1 MVRRRHSSD
10 ASFKTSS
17 YDVYLQRFQFFWKHL
32 RFLLAFGSDQAF
44 LRWRFTQDR
53 AKMKALDT
61 LAQRLVPKASKQVR
75 LLTKVKKK
83 EDETDIRLKSQ
94 PSKKEAKEIAEMAK
108 FRNPKPADKTI
119 VLKYT
124 RNVLRC
130 TNSVARQ
137 TSRAETSTPRG
148 TCWNCSAAD

>member
-61 LAQRLVPKASKQVR
+61 LAQRLVPKASKQVCIAYGDWSR
-75 LLTKVKKK
+75 RDKIKCHATGPVKGVVEALRKRATVVSM
-83 EDETDIRLKSQ
+83 DEYRT
-94 PSKKEAKEIAEMAK
+94 
-108 FRNPKPADKTI
+108 
-119 VLKYT
+119 
-124 RNVLRC
+124 
-130 TNSVARQ
+130 SV
-137 TSRAETSTPRG
+137 T
-148 TCWNCSAAD
+148 CSAATNASSRFGCSPR